1 MDYATNIVSIKL
13 GSAEEYTIKRTSVAH
28 IDTELCINC
37 GMCRRLCPV
46 EAIDEMQRAICRFCP
61 DCAEGDIML
70 KDEQNKYA
78 VNHACSIGCPLGTTP
93 EGFVNL
99 VAEGRWQDAYNSI
112 AELNPLPSLCAM
124 ICSHPCM
131 DECKRGTLIDTPI
144 NIRGLKR
151 AAVENASKNRPI
163 FKHSIDKRIAIVGA
177 GPAGLTAAFYL
188 SKKGYTVRIFEK
200 NPQAGGMIKIGIP
213 DFRLDKNLL
222 LSDVK
227 VLEEAGIEIIYNS
240 SIGSKPTVDD
250 LINDGYAAVLIATGA
265 PKGIDL
271 PIKGALSNKVYN
283 AVTFMQRVNS
293 KEPINNWKNPVRA
306 AQMKNTVIIGS
317 GSVALDTARSAI
329 RLGAE
334 KVTCACLEAEE
345 EILAPKDEIIEA
357 LEEGIEFITSVSP
370 VEIEADFI
378 TVKGVKFKKVS
389 SIEKDENGRLKPV
402 IVKDSE
408 FSVKADTV
416 IFAVGQ
422 KPDIKL
428 LANKSGLELDY
439 RDGLAVNQDTLMTN
453 KDKVFAAGDII
464 NPRGSVIT
472 AMESGR
478 NAAMRID
485 DYLNGRT
492 LTDRTKHHK
501 LNLARN
507 EEKIFPI
514 RLEKLSPVKMPKTD
528 MDKRKTFDQIELGYS
543 KEEAVLEAK
552 RCMKCGFEQV
562 DENKCIGC
570 RACET
575 VCPQNAISFKS
586 IIPKG
591 GIK

>member
-1 MDYATNIVSIKL
+1 MDYSTNIVSIKL
-13 GSAEEYTIKRTSVAH
+13 GNAEEYTIKRTSVAH
-28 IDTELCINC
+28 IDTDLCINC

-46 EAIDEMQRAICRFCP
+46 EAISEMQRAICRFCP
-61 DCAEGDIML
+61 DCAEGNVML
-70 KDEQNKYA
+70 KDEQNEYA
-78 VNHACSIGCPLGTTP
+78 VNHACSMGCPLGTTP

-151 AAVENASKNRPI
+151 TAVENASKERPI

-188 SKKGYTVRIFEK
+188 SKKGYAVKIFEK
-200 NPQAGGMIKIGIP
+200 NPQAGGMIKMGIP

-222 LSDVK
+222 LNDVK
-227 VLEEAGIEIIYNS
+227 VLEKAGIEIIYNS

-250 LINDGYAAVLIATGA
+250 LINDGYAAVLLATGA

-271 PIKGALSNKVYN
+271 PIKGALSDKVYN

-293 KEPINNWKNPVRA
+293 KEPVNNWKNPVKA
-306 AQMKNTVIIGS
+306 AEMKNAVIIGS
-317 GSVALDTARSAI
+317 GSVALDTARSAM

-334 KVTCACLEAEE
+334 KVTCACLESDEE
-345 EILAPKDEIIEA
+345 MLAPKDEIIEA
-357 LEEGIEFITSVSP
+357 LEEGIQFITSVSP

-378 TVKGVKFKKVS
+378 TVKGVKFQKVS
-389 SIEKDENGRLKPV
+389 SIEKDANGRLKPV

-422 KPDIKL
+422 KPDIRL
-428 LANKSGLELDY
+428 LANKAGLELDY
-439 RDGLAVNQDTLMTN
+439 RGGLTVNQDTLMTN
-453 KDKVFAAGDII
+453 RDKVFAAGDIV
-464 NPRGSVIT
+464 NSRGSVIT

-478 NAAMRID
+478 NAAMKID
-485 DYLNGRT
+485 DYLNDRT
-492 LTDRTKHHK
+492 LIDRTKQHK
-501 LNLARN
+501 LSLACN

-514 RLEKLSPVKMPKTD
+514 RLEKLSPVNMPKTD
-528 MDKRKTFDQIELGYS
+528 MDKRSTFNQVELGYS
-543 KEEAVLEAK
+543 KKEAIMEAK
-552 RCMKCGFEQV
+552 RCMKCGFEKV
-562 DENKCIGC
+562 DENRCIGC

-586 IIPKG
+586 ITSKG
-591 GIK
+591 GVR